1 MRKPR
6 PQDVDPKYAKPTG
19 PKPEK
24 VDMTGVVAIKPKS
37 KTGSERDNPSLD
49 KPVRYA
55 RSTDRSTDRG
65 ADRSVNKIRSKN
77 RVTRRYSFEAF
88 DDQISELKK
97 ISISS
102 ALHGE
107 SIYISEMIR
116 DAVDKFLKSRTGELN
131 QIDRSTDRP
140 NERSTEQ

>member
-24 VDMTGVVAIKPKS
+24 VDMTGVIAIKPKLKRRS
-37 KTGSERDNPSLD
+37 KRDITSLD
-49 KPVRYA
+49 KPVRYD
-55 RSTDRSTDRG
+55 RSTDRPTDRSTDRPP
-65 ADRSVNKIRSKN
+65 NNLISKN

-88 DDQISELKK
+88 DDQISELKI
-97 ISISS
+97 ISINS